1 MQNKGF
7 PVPTTAYGNSTAQM
21 NRDIRVYLQALV
33 NINLLVSYHIIQLL
47 LLQNPALKRHWDR
60 RDPEIMVPF
69 YSKSLPY
76 STGTKSECPWF
87 SMARMETDRNLLK
100 LGHLFQAKLLT
111 CRKKTKKRSRYGFLL
126 IESFNIFLSEI
137 QVWKKICEKTSN
149 NFGSAQCVS
158 FSECPSAPNPAPHPH
173 NAWDLLIIHANVC
186 FYHVWLR
193 WNELWSKMSEM
204 KSLLFTARPDN
215 RWHGGDLQELRR
227 APFAKWRH

>member
-1 MQNKGF
+1 MLRSPCTDAPSAVHRLHARRMKCKRHFSLTISLLQTFQMQNKGF

-158 FSECPSAPNPAPHPH
+158 FSECPSAPNPAPQPPQRLGLVDHS
-173 NAWDLLIIHANVC
+173 C
-186 FYHVWLR
+186 
-193 WNELWSKMSEM
+193 
-204 KSLLFTARPDN
+204 
-215 RWHGGDLQELRR
+215 
-227 APFAKWRH
+227 